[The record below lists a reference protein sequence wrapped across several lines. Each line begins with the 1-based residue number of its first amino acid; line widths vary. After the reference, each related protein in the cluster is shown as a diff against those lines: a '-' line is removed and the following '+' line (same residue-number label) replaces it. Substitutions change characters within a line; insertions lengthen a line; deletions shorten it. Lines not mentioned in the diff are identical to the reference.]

1 MAESNDTLVDSKAS
15 TASEPGNSRRT
26 DTWQSLL
33 IPYQTEV
40 VYYRRPG
47 SRGVSEPIYDYML
60 NGELHRAPHTLSLE
74 SLDRYTPPV
83 IRNQKRQIC
92 RGPSQYLLST
102 CRLPPVLGEKTSLP
116 RPPKT
121 PRLTTATL
129 QLKKVNKKTAKEYE
143 KAAQEGFPARYRPT
157 AVLLDTY
164 DLNAPRP
171 WRKSG
176 DIKPTAT
183 QAAILEHLAR
193 SAAAGDSSKY
203 GTTILVEGPGGSG
216 KSQLIEF
223 FQEAGRHVLY
233 CTVKNSLCRHMA
245 NTFDC
250 RSMTFASLFLRLF
263 GLRVSEGLY
272 NFEPTVNG
280 LELDTVQALFDA
292 ARKVQLTSTW
302 YFPPDIDVLVID
314 EYSTLAVSMLKLVLL
329 RLHHGREATKRRLD
343 IVLLGDP
350 YQLPPIQYRYEANNF
365 LVRNLVDYVFQLTVT
380 CRFKNPRYAAL
391 MEKVRVA
398 PSTRAIYGHLASYMP
413 AEVWADRTV
422 VELTY
427 PFDDPMPACHFTENG
442 AGDVSPFSG
451 EVFADFALVNKAEI
465 TEWLAR
471 WHTVINDTLF
481 LARRNLSVHRL
492 CMTYAHLIHSHSAD
506 SVEFV
511 PIRFVAHNQ
520 RGERFTI
527 FSFFKQDC
535 APLLP
540 LIRGAD
546 YIFLYNDKVCKRGE
560 ILTYLGR
567 NDERLVLRDAR
578 GLLVSVRPQLFQM
591 QLFCSNKYVYLN
603 ALDPDTRKKYGSTMT
618 ARELYGYPLQLAVA
632 QNIYQCQGRTY
643 TNKKLY
649 INVNKTTKEETY
661 VALSRV
667 VDERSIKNIFLL
679 WYFLFFFFSN
689 FYFSFVP
696 VSSDDASAR
705 RVK

>member
-1 MAESNDTLVDSKAS
+1 M
-15 TASEPGNSRRT
+15 
-26 DTWQSLL
+26 
-33 IPYQTEV
+33 EV
-40 VYYRRPG
+40 VYFRKPA
-47 SRGVSEPIYDYML
+47 SRGVSEPIYDYTL
-60 NGELHRAPHTLSLE
+60 NGELRSAPHTLALE

-83 IRNQKRQIC
+83 IRNRRRHIC
-92 RGPSQYLLST
+92 SSPSQYLLST
-102 CRLPPVLGEKTSLP
+102 CRLSVLRDRTHPP
-116 RPPKT
+116 RPKT
-121 PRLTTATL
+121 PRLIGAI
-129 QLKKVNKKTAKEYE
+129 KKVNKKAAKEYE
-143 KAAQEGFPARYRPT
+143 KAAQEGFPAQYRPT
-157 AVLLDTY
+157 EALLNAY
-164 DLNAPRP
+164 NLNAPRP
-171 WRKSG
+171 WRKTG
-176 DIKPTAT
+176 NIKPTET

-193 SAAAGDSSKY
+193 SAADSSTY

-223 FQEAGRHVLY
+223 FQEAGRRVLY

-250 RSMTFASLFLRLF
+250 RSMTFASLFLSLF
-263 GLRVSEGLY
+263 GLRVYEGLY
-272 NFEPTVNG
+272 NFQPTVNG
-280 LELDTVQALFDA
+280 LELDSVQALFDA
-292 ARKVQLTSTW
+292 AREVQLTATW
-302 YFPPDIDVLVID
+302 CFPPDIDILVID

-329 RLHHGREATKRRLD
+329 RLRHGRESAKRRLD

-365 LVRNLVDYVFQLTVT
+365 LVRDLVDCVFQLTVT
-380 CRFKNPRYAAL
+380 CRFSNPQYAAL

-398 PSTRAIYGHLASYMP
+398 PSTRAIYRHLVSYMP
-413 AEVWADRTV
+413 TKVWAERSV

-427 PFDDPMPACHFTENG
+427 PFDDPMPACRFTNNG
-442 AGDVSPFSG
+442 ADVSPFSG
-451 EVFADFALVNKAEI
+451 EVFADFALINKAEI

-492 CMTYAHLIHSHSAD
+492 CMTYAHLIHSHSTD

-527 FSFFKQDC
+527 FSFFKRDC

-546 YIFLYNDKVCKRGE
+546 YIFLQNDKACKKGE

-578 GLLVSVRPQLFQM
+578 GLLVSVQPQLFQM
-591 QLFCSNKYVYLN
+591 RLFCSNKYVYLN
-603 ALDPDTRKKYGSTMT
+603 ALDPHTRKKYGSTMT

-649 INVNKTTKEETY
+649 INANKTTKEETY

-667 VDERSIKNIFLL
+667 VDERLIKNIFLL
-679 WYFLFFFFSN
+679 WYLSIFFLFLFFLFLRF
-689 FYFSFVP
+689 
-696 VSSDDASAR
+696 R
-705 RVK
+705 RRFKSKS